1 MFSICLEA
9 ASIVL
14 FRFAVS
20 QLTRRLTEF
29 LISRTIRTSSNR
41 SIELVAPINVKKSA
55 IFLLLLNKKYSHCAV
70 QAFEH
75 VDRNNLTYRKCL
87 GYAVHK

>member
-1 MFSICLEA
+1 MQTDLCFDQFDVSICLEA

-14 FRFAVS
+14 FKFAVS

-41 SIELVAPINVKKSA
+41 SIELVAPISVKKSA
-55 IFLLLLNKKYSHCAV
+55 IFSAPFK
-70 QAFEH
+70 
-75 VDRNNLTYRKCL
+75 
-87 GYAVHK
+87 